1 MSVSILIFIA
11 LLLPVLSGIF
21 NIVFRN
27 KADLRDSLTLLGTF
41 LTFYTC
47 LNIYWGFEGEIFHVS
62 LFTIMPG
69 LEVAFH
75 LEPLGIIFSL
85 LASGLWILTHIYAVG
100 YMRGAKEKNHS
111 RFFLFFSISIASVM
125 GISFSANLFTL
136 FLFYELL
143 TLITFPLVS
152 HKGSKDALRGARV
165 YLSILLGTSVGLSLI
180 HI

>member
-1 MSVSILIFIA
+1 M
-11 LLLPVLSGIF
+11 
-21 NIVFRN
+21 
-27 KADLRDSLTLLGTF
+27 
-41 LTFYTC
+41 
-47 LNIYWGFEGEIFHVS
+47 
-62 LFTIMPG
+62 
-69 LEVAFH
+69 AFH
-75 LEPLGIIFSL
+75 LEPLGLIFAL
-85 LASGLWILTHIYAVG
+85 LASGLWILTHLRVG

-165 YLSILLGTSVGLSLI
+165 YLSVLLGTSVGLQLLGIIWIYYKLVLWILSLEAY
-180 HI
+180 